1 MKKIVSLFIEPIDDD
16 SIETLSRLGKEKL
29 KGKSIET
36 LKKEAREEIE
46 KASIKKYALISRIS

>member
-16 SIETLSRLGKEKL
+16 PIETLSRLGKEKL

-36 LKKEAREEIE
+36 LKKEARGEIE